1 MNLKPKMTLAYNW
14 FMFRIFFAELVASI
28 LVTLPAM
35 LEDKSKKYEALLVAL
50 SSGAAYY
57 VSVWITYPTSAA
69 HINPIVS
76 FSVFMNRKIR
86 IGHLIIYWSAQMLG
100 CIFSTY
106 LALYM
111 APYLQSNVKNCMTIP
126 ANGVSDAQALSLE
139 IVISFT
145 FILVYLS
152 TIDDERPE
160 NWALSSGVNMAL
172 ALMLIYT
179 SNLMVSMFVVGP
191 LTGAVGAVI
200 VYDLLLMNVPVDEVE
215 E

>member
-1 MNLKPKMTLAYNW
+1 M
-14 FMFRIFFAELVASI
+14 
-28 LVTLPAM
+28 PAM
-35 LEDKSKKYEALLVAL
+35 LEDKSKQYESLLVAL

-57 VSVWITYPTSAA
+57 VAVWITYPTSAA

-76 FSVFMNRKIR
+76 FCVFMNRKIR

-100 CIFSTY
+100 CIVSTKM
-106 LALYM
+106 ALFL
-111 APYLQSNVKNCMTIP
+111 APYLKSDVKNCMTMP
-126 ANGVSDAQALSLE
+126 APNVSDAQALCLE
-139 IVISFT
+139 LVIAFT

-172 ALMLIYT
+172 ALMLIYI

-191 LTGAVGAVI
+191 LTGAVAAVI
-200 VYDLLLMNVPVDEVE
+200 VYDLLLMNVPVDDMM
-215 E
+215 